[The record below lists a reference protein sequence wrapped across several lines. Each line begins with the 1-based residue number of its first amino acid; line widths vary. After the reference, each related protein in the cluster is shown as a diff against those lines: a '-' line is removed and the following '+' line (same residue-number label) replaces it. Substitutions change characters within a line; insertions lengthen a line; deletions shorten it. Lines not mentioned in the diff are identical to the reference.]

1 MLRDICGIVYDT
13 ARHGGLFLS
22 CVFLIYYFIIKADL
36 SATFIVEARTY
47 IQTDEWIAIKDA
59 MLTAQELGLSQGTIT
74 ELSGTLNTNNLQKQA
89 DGFDILVINIDN
101 YRLSLGR

>member
-1 MLRDICGIVYDT
+1 MEKDGSHSTSYKATNKALLYIT
-13 ARHGGLFLS
+13 ADATGK
-22 CVFLIYYFIIKADL
+22 ITKA
-36 SATFIVEARTY
+36 SVEARTY

-74 ELSGTLNTNNLQKQA
+74 ELSRTLNTNNLQKSA